1 MINIFDL
8 VLGAWILFFLLKNSG
23 GISKTVKNFLIV
35 IVVLVIFGII
45 AQVML
50 GWQMPKPVRDTLT
63 DSYFV
68 KLSVLIIKTVYPTV
82 ENSAPKINS
91 FMKDKIISLPTPE
104 VEVPKVII
112 PNVTIPSLPSA
123 K

>member
-23 GISKTVKNFLIV
+23 GISKTVKNFLVV
-35 IVVLVIFGII
+35 IAVLVIFGIV
-45 AQVML
+45 AQIML
-50 GWQMPKPVRDTLT
+50 GWQIPKPVRETLS

-104 VEVPKVII
+104 VEVPKVTI